1 MMRFGFWELG
11 GLCRHIGFG
20 GGIFMM
26 IGGLVLLGL
35 LIYGIIV
42 LTGKKQTNQTA
53 STTAVYQDTGN
64 AINILSERFA
74 RGEINEE
81 EYARKKAELRK

>member
-1 MMRFGFWELG
+1 MMRYGFWELG
-11 GLCRHIGFG
+11 GLCRHMGFG

-42 LTGKKQTNQTA
+42 LTGKKQTNHA
-53 STTAVYQDTGN
+53 VPVSTVYQDSGN
-64 AINILSERFA
+64 ALVILSERFA

-81 EYARKKAELRK
+81 EFARKKAELRK